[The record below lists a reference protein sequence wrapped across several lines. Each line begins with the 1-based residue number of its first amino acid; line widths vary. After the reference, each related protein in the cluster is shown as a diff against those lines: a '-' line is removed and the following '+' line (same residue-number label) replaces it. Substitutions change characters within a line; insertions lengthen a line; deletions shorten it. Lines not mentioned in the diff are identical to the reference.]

1 MYIQGYSLCGTVYQK
16 KSKKIAACSE
26 TVSNKH
32 VTEIKNQKSH
42 GTTHKHH
49 NEIINVV
56 HLTIVTFYDIL
67 HLGFRIEKAKS

>member
-1 MYIQGYSLCGTVYQK
+1 MWNSVQK
-16 KSKKIAACSE
+16 KNPKKIAACSE

-32 VTEIKNQKSH
+32 VSEIKNKKSH

>member
-1 MYIQGYSLCGTVYQK
+1 MW
-16 KSKKIAACSE
+16 KSVPKNPQKIAACLK
-26 TVSNKH
+26 TMRNKH

-42 GTTHKHH
+42 GTTHKHR
-49 NEIINVV
+49 NEIINVA